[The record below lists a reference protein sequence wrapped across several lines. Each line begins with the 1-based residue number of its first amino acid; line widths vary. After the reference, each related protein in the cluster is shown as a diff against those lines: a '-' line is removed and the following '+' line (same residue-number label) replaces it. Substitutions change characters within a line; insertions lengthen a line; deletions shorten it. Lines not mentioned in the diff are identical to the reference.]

1 MNAFSRKWKCLFGL
15 GGKIIIRT
23 KTSLTNGVTTHT
35 QIRNSERGREK
46 EKKRERKRE
55 RDRASNK
62 GKGMDRKREKERE
75 NESERVS

>member
-35 QIRNSERGREK
+35 QIREREK
-46 EKKRERKRE
+46 ESEEEREGV
-55 RDRASNK
+55 RD
-62 GKGMDRKREKERE
+62 KERE
-75 NESERVS
+75 GLRK